1 MSNKS
6 KKRRAVALAE
16 SFQASIVS
24 AVEVGAAT
32 SSRRSA
38 DGARWQVVR
47 VTGTACPVMRPR
59 PKLSSRSHVVDTSP
73 ERNLAE
79 PRTDINEG
87 VAHYRQVLTENSC
100 VTQDQEEKG
109 KLTQIAGVT
118 PELET
123 WLRTIGK

>member
-38 DGARWQVVR
+38 DGARWNVVR
-47 VTGTACPVMRPR
+47 VPGVVHPVMRPR
-59 PKLSSRSHVVDTSP
+59 PKMASRSHIVDTSP
-73 ERNLAE
+73 ERNLAV
-79 PRTDINEG
+79 PRTNINEG

-100 VTQDQEEKG
+100 VTQSQDEKDQ
-109 KLTQIAGVT
+109 LTLIAGVT
-118 PELET
+118 PELDA
-123 WLRTIGK
+123 WLKTIGK